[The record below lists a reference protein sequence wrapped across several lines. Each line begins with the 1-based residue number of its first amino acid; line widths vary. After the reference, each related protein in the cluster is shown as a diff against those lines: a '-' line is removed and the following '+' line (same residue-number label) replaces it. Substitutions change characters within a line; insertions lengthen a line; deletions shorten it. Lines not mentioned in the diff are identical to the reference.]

1 MNFLNPPREI
11 IESDFRSFVEEIE
24 GLSESEHI
32 VITFIPESKVYEAN
46 LPPFSGFDEYRKGR
60 VHNIESLERR
70 FREVSYSSIEQKTRF
85 LVVRNAEIAQT
96 LQIGKDDVGDIY
108 SLRRTSRAMNRESN
122 WTFAGKEYQFNK
134 IEWDP
139 NEDQSRSLSNE

>member
-1 MNFLNPPREI
+1 MLLRTMNFLNPPREI

-24 GLSESEHI
+24 ELSESEHI

-70 FREVSYSSIEQKTRF
+70 FREVSYSSVE
-85 LVVRNAEIAQT
+85 
-96 LQIGKDDVGDIY
+96 
-108 SLRRTSRAMNRESN
+108 
-122 WTFAGKEYQFNK
+122 
-134 IEWDP
+134 
-139 NEDQSRSLSNE
+139 